1 MIHEFLARFL
11 KCKEK
16 KGIKHKICWPRN
28 LKSTTAVLASIT
40 VILLK
45 IIIPTSIM
53 LQREPGLG

>member
-16 KGIKHKICWPRN
+16 KAIKHKNCWQRT
-28 LKSTTAVLASIT
+28 LKSTTAVLASIA

-45 IIIPTSIM
+45 IIIPCHQSCYKGS
-53 LQREPGLG
+53 QV